1 MGPIGLNFSNIMML
15 IQWIILSLTTYFVI
29 ASVLIS
35 TLQFLYK
42 KKKKKEQM
50 VYNSFPLAW
59 VQCFLSTEKIL
70 SQEISLRKLSRALS
84 CFQFV
89 LAFALQGELIFS
101 DMLEKVQRGINLCQV
116 QMSKTPMPKN
126 HSSLFFLN
134 VSMAHLV

>member
-35 TLQFLYK
+35 TLQFLYT
-42 KKKKKEQM
+42 KKKEQM
-50 VYNSFPLAW
+50 VYNSCPLAW